1 MKKKK
6 RNLLNFKHLGSQ
18 PRASEFWIACLHSLC
33 IVEGGGKWTINGFVC
48 KFIYKNICQ
57 VVYFTD
63 LLTYT
68 CYRSKICICTC
79 TYVPHPLCMVS
90 RSRDN
95 MKMPYFCEPDAMTQF
110 SGWCSYCGY
119 CGNKDSL
126 NVTQGV
132 TREPPQQW
140 FSYFFS
146 LQCARTAGWGRSLRP
161 PSFFAIVVL
170 HAGDGISQLT
180 WVPWKKREN

>member
-1 MKKKK
+1 
-6 RNLLNFKHLGSQ
+6 
-18 PRASEFWIACLHSLC
+18 
-33 IVEGGGKWTINGFVC
+33 
-48 KFIYKNICQ
+48 
-57 VVYFTD
+57 
-63 LLTYT
+63 
-68 CYRSKICICTC
+68 
-79 TYVPHPLCMVS
+79 
-90 RSRDN
+90 

-110 SGWCSYCGY
+110 SGWCSYCGK
-119 CGNKDSL
+119 KDSL
-126 NVTQGV
+126 NVTQEV

-180 WVPWKKREN
+180 WVP